1 MYAFLNP
8 KSGYV
13 DVYTER
19 DYAYLQ
25 AVLAGQRFV
34 CCFDEDEPY
43 IMELAM
49 KEEDD
54 YET

>member
-13 DVYTER
+13 DVFVKR
-19 DYAYLQ
+19 DLAFAQ

-43 IMELAM
+43 VVELIVESEGEKA
-49 KEEDD
+49 
-54 YET
+54 